1 MLWPMSGFFYAF
13 IAVLLAGIGA
23 RDQRLMGHLSAG
35 AVNRYPLLV
44 VAIIMG
50 VITSAVAGWSAHEL
64 APELKR
70 ETRLLL
76 AGIALGVA
84 GLESLLMPAPK
95 PPKEPTLSLGAAALV
110 FFAHQITDA
119 ARLMI
124 FALAVSVGT
133 KFAVAGGVL
142 GGSFA
147 LMMGFAANGALL
159 RSPAG
164 IMAMRRIA
172 GVLLMIAGVLV
183 ALYAMGRI

>member
-1 MLWPMSGFFYAF
+1 MSGFFYAF

-35 AVNRYPLLV
+35 AVNRYQLLV
-44 VAIIMG
+44 VALVMG
-50 VITSAVAGWSAHEL
+50 VVTSAAAGWTAHEL

-76 AGIALGVA
+76 AGIALAVA

-95 PPKEPTLSLGAAALV
+95 APKEPTLSLGAAAIV

-147 LMMGFAANGALL
+147 LALGFAANGALM

-164 IMAMRRIA
+164 IMVLRRIA
-172 GVLLMIAGVLV
+172 GLLLLAAGGVV

>member
-1 MLWPMSGFFYAF
+1 MSGFLYAF
-13 IAVLLAGIGA
+13 VAVLLAGFGA
-23 RDQRLMGHLSAG
+23 RDQRLMGHLSMG
-35 AVNRYPLLV
+35 AVNRYQLLV
-44 VAIIMG
+44 VALLMG
-50 VITSAVAGWSAHEL
+50 VVTSAMAGWAAHEL

-95 PPKEPTLSLGAAALV
+95 APKEPTLSLGAAAIV

-147 LMMGFAANGALL
+147 LLLGFAANGALM

-164 IMAMRRIA
+164 IMALRRVA
-172 GVLLMIAGVLV
+172 GVLLMIAGLLV
-183 ALYAMGRI
+183 GLFALGRI

>member
-1 MLWPMSGFFYAF
+1 MSGFLYAF
-13 IAVLLAGIGA
+13 VAVLLAGIGA
-23 RDQRLMGHLSAG
+23 RDQRLIGHLSAG
-35 AVNRYPLLV
+35 AVNRYQLLV
-44 VAIIMG
+44 IAILMG
-50 VITSAVAGWSAHEL
+50 VLTSAVAGWSAHEL

-76 AGIALGVA
+76 AGIALGVG
-84 GLESLLMPAPK
+84 GLESLLMPAPR
-95 PPKEPTLSLGAAALV
+95 PPKEPTLSLGAAAIV

-147 LMMGFAANGALL
+147 LMLGFAANGALM

-164 IMAMRRIA
+164 IMALRRIA
-172 GVLLMIAGVLV
+172 GLLLIVAGALV
-183 ALYAMGRI
+183 GLFATGRI

>member
-1 MLWPMSGFFYAF
+1 MSGFLFAF
-13 IAVLLAGIGA
+13 VAVLLAGIGA
-23 RDQRLMGHLSAG
+23 RDQRLIGHLSAG
-35 AVNRYPLLV
+35 AVNRYQLLV
-44 VAIIMG
+44 VAIVMA
-50 VITSAVAGWSAHEL
+50 VLTSAAAGWSAHEL

-95 PPKEPTLSLGAAALV
+95 PPKEPTLSLGAASIV

-142 GGSFA
+142 GATMA
-147 LMMGFAANGALL
+147 LALGFAANGALM

-164 IMAMRRIA
+164 MMALRRVA
-172 GVLLMIAGVLV
+172 GLLLIGAGAVV